1 MRTQEEIKKCVEELL
16 SRMTLEE
23 KIGQMVQ
30 SAGNDTGMFVGTLAD
45 VLHTHTDRLSLIGM
59 PKIGAERWGLHCFTA
74 LDR

>member
-30 SAGNDTGMFVGTLAD
+30 SAGNDTSAIGGGVG
-45 VLHTHTDRLSLIGM
+45 
-59 PKIGAERWGLHCFTA
+59 
-74 LDR
+74 

>member
-30 SAGNDTGMFVGTLAD
+30 SAGNDTSAIGGDVDALPLEGQIEQGLVGSVIYINDNAAQA
-45 VLHTHTDRLSLIGM
+45 R
-59 PKIGAERWGLHCFTA
+59 KWQ
-74 LDR
+74 